1 MAGGAEKITQGPMA
15 ANDALVASWIGNLSL
30 FEEQGRELV
39 VTNFRFQT
47 AGQQRVA
54 IIIPKGG
61 ELDLITVLPG
71 EKVIKIEGANGV
83 AHANPTILTGEQEKQ
98 LIATKRVRMV
108 QFQLSPRDLRELDK
122 TVKAND

>member
-47 AGQQRVA
+47 AGPQRVG

-83 AHANPTILTGEQEKQ
+83 VHTNPNILTGEQEKQ
-98 LIATKRVRMV
+98 LMATKRVRMV